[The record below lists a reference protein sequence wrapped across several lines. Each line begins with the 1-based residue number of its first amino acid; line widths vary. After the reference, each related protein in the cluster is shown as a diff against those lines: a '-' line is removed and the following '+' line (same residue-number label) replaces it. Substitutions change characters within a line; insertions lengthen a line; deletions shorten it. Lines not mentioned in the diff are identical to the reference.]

1 MNYFELFRYAIVGAV
16 SFLFDF
22 GILMS
27 FYTIWGQ
34 YMSCGLYMAAT
45 LGFLAG
51 IIVNTYLSVHFV
63 FLSEGERSSS
73 YRGNLHDYIS
83 IFIIGV
89 VGLVITEFGMFV
101 GVELM
106 DIYYLLVKVIV
117 TALVFLWNY
126 WARRIFVFYR
136 ESN

>member
-27 FYTIWGQ
+27 FYTLWGQ
-34 YMSCGLYMAAT
+34 YMSYGLYMAAT

>member
-1 MNYFELFRYAIVGAV
+1 MNYLELFRYAMVGAV

-34 YMSCGLYMAAT
+34 YMSWGLYMAAT